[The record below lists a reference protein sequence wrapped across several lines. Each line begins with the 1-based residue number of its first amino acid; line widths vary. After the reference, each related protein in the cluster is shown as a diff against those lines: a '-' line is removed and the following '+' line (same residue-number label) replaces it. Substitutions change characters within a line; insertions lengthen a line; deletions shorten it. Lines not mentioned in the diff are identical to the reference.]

1 MAWPPPEL
9 LERARA
15 IAAGELAPPPTR
27 DASTVVLLR
36 DRVADGGAASHVE
49 VLLMRRVASMKF
61 AAGAVVFPG
70 GSVDPEDGNAQVD
83 LPAGYP
89 EKLAADEPLSRA
101 LVCAAVRETFEE
113 AGVLLVR
120 GEAPEQWAQERRA
133 LDARETSLAAVLARH
148 GLRLD
153 ADVVK
158 PWARWVTPEPE
169 VKRFDTR
176 FFVAAMPDGQ
186 RAAGDDAGGEADGS
200 AWMRPQH
207 ALDGCF
213 AGEITMLPP
222 TIATLQDMAGFGS
235 VAEVLAATETRAI
248 TVVEPRIVPHEDG
261 TFRFVRPGFADIVL

>member
-9 LERARA
+9 LERARM
-15 IAAGELAPPPTR
+15 IARGELQPPPVR

-36 DRVADGGAASHVE
+36 DRETGEGSHIE
-49 VLLMRRVASMKF
+49 VLLMRRVASMAF

-70 GSVDPEDGNAQVD
+70 GSVDPADGDAHVH
-83 LPAGYP
+83 LPAGYTDM
-89 EKLAADEPLSRA
+89 LAADEPLARA

-120 GEAPEQWAQERRA
+120 GQAPEAWADERRA

-148 GLRLD
+148 DLTLE
-153 ADVVK
+153 ADVLK

-169 VKRFDTR
+169 VKRYDTR

-186 RAAGDDAGGEADGS
+186 RAAGDDGGGEADGS

-213 AGEITMLPP
+213 AGQLTMLPP
-222 TIATLQDMAGFGS
+222 TIATLSDIAAHAT
-235 VAEVLAATETRAI
+235 VADVLKATETREI
-248 TVVEPRIVPHEDG
+248 TVVEPRIEEGDDG
-261 TFRFVRPGFADIVL
+261 VFRFIRPGFDDILL

>member
-15 IAAGELAPPPTR
+15 IAAGELEPPPTR

-36 DRVADGGAASHVE
+36 DRDGHLE
-49 VLLMRRVASMKF
+49 VHLMRRVASMAF

-70 GSVDPEDGNAQVD
+70 GSVDPADRDAEVD
-83 LPAGYP
+83 LPAGYTD
-89 EKLAADEPLSRA
+89 KLAADEPLARA

-120 GEAPEQWAQERRA
+120 GEAPERWADERRA

-176 FFVAAMPDGQ
+176 FFVAAMPEGQ
-186 RAAGDDAGGEADGS
+186 RAAGDDAGGEADSS

-207 ALDGCF
+207 ALDGCY
-213 AGEITMLPP
+213 AGELVMLPP
-222 TIATLQDMAGFGS
+222 TIATLEEIAPYAC
-235 VAEVLAATETRAI
+235 VADVLAATESREI
-248 TVVEPRIVPHEDG
+248 TVVEPRIEPLDDG
-261 TFRFVRPGFADIVL
+261 GFRFVRPGFDDVIL

>member
-9 LERARA
+9 LERARL
-15 IAAGELAPPPTR
+15 IARGELQPPPTR
-27 DASTVVLLR
+27 DASTVLLLR
-36 DRVADGGAASHVE
+36 DREGADGTHVE
-49 VLLMRRVASMKF
+49 VLLMRRVASMAF

-70 GSVDPEDGNAQVD
+70 GSVDPDDLTAQVD
-83 LPAGYP
+83 LPAGYTDM
-89 EKLAADEPLSRA
+89 LAADEPLSRA

-113 AGVLLVR
+113 AGILLVR
-120 GEAPEQWAQERRA
+120 GQAPEQWAEERRA

-148 GLRLD
+148 GLTLD
-153 ADVVK
+153 ADVVR

-207 ALDGCF
+207 AIDGF
-213 AGEITMLPP
+213 HAGQLTMLPP
-222 TIATLQDMAGFGS
+222 TIATLQEIAPYAT
-235 VAEVLAATETRAI
+235 VADVLTATETRAV
-248 TVVEPRIVPHEDG
+248 TVVEPRIEVADDG
-261 TFRFVRPGFADIVL
+261 TFRFIRPGFDDIVL

>member
-15 IAAGELAPPPTR
+15 IAAGELAVPPTR

-36 DRVADGGAASHVE
+36 DRATPAGTVLE
-49 VLLMRRVASMKF
+49 VLLMRRVASMAF

-70 GSVDPEDGNAQVD
+70 GSVDPEDRDASVD
-83 LPAGYP
+83 LPTDYVA
-89 EKLAADEPLSRA
+89 KLNADEPLSRA

-113 AGVLLVR
+113 AGILLVR
-120 GEAPEQWAQERRA
+120 GPAPESWAEERRA
-133 LDARETSLAAVLARH
+133 LDARETSMAAVLARH

-169 VKRFDTR
+169 VKRYDTR
-176 FFVAAMPDGQ
+176 FFVAAMPEGQ
-186 RAAGDDAGGEADGS
+186 RAAGDDGGGEADGS

-207 ALDGCF
+207 ALDGVR
-213 AGEITMLPP
+213 AGELVMLPP
-222 TIATLQDMAGFGS
+222 TIATLEDMASFATVS
-235 VAEVLAATETRAI
+235 DVLAATETRDV
-248 TVVEPRIVPHEDG
+248 TVVEPRIVPGADG
-261 TFRFVRPGFADIVL
+261 RVHFVRPGFDDILL